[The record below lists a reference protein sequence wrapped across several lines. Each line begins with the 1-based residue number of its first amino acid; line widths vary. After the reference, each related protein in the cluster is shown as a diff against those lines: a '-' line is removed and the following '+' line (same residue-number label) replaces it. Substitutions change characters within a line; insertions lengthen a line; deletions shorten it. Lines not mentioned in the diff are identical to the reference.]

1 MTFAAYFIA
10 CGYEGSAPTVLP
22 DTHPLAAAVRL
33 AGRLHRPTVA
43 LADVQRP
50 DWQTGEIPVLQLP
63 GDVEATSG
71 DKGNGLFE
79 VSCATPPQEPTLVYI
94 AGTTPH
100 LQLTVAHELGHVMD
114 HLLKVHLSGPTH
126 VTTAEELYA
135 SEVLRPELEPWWSAV
150 QATDVY
156 QALHRTQGFRDH
168 FDGPP
173 SDSAPLRLDSPA
185 ECFACSFAQL
195 IATDTGDATLQAQL
209 HDAQEASSPR
219 YWSAEAFGPIGAALR
234 DLFRTLGW

>member
-1 MTFAAYFIA
+1 MTFADYFIA
-10 CGYEGSAPTVLP
+10 CGFEGSAPTVLP

-50 DWQTGEIPVLQLP
+50 PGQTGEIPVLQLP

-71 DKGNGLFE
+71 DKGNGLFQ
-79 VSCATPPQEPTLVYI
+79 VSCATPPNVPTLVSI

-114 HLLKVHLSGPTH
+114 HLLKVHLSGPAH

-135 SEVLRPELEPWWSAV
+135 SQVLRPELEPWWSAV
-150 QATDVY
+150 QATGVY
-156 QALHRTQGFRDH
+156 QALHHTQGFRGR
-168 FDGPP
+168 FDARPSGPT
-173 SDSAPLRLDSPA
+173 PLPLDSPA

-195 IATDTGDATLQAQL
+195 IATDTGDATLQKQLRDAQL
-209 HDAQEASSPR
+209 VSAPR
-219 YWSAEAFGPIGAALR
+219 YWSAEAFGPIGSALR